1 MAKSVERYFRLMAAG
16 RRARP
21 GRRLWCPAAD
31 LYQTRDGW
39 IVKVDLA
46 GVNAEDL
53 EITIEGSTLRIAGCR
68 RDTFYGEGIIY
79 QQLEIT
85 YSRFEKT
92 LRFPCSIEDAHLAR
106 DYRDG
111 LLVLHLKSAGENC
124 EEGQIE
130 GQESEAGSWES
141 E

>member
-1 MAKSVERYFRLMAAG
+1 MAKSVEQYFRLMPAG
-16 RRARP
+16 RRVQP
-21 GRRLWCPAAD
+21 GGRLWCPAAD
-31 LYQTRDGW
+31 VYQTRDGW

-46 GVNAEDL
+46 GVRAQDVEVTVN
-53 EITIEGSTLRIAGCR
+53 GSTLRITGCR
-68 RDTFYGEGIIY
+68 RDTVYSEYGEGIVH

-111 LLVLHLKSAGENC
+111 LLVLHLRRTRGGE
-124 EEGQIE
+124 
-130 GQESEAGSWES
+130 ESGVSCQQS

>member
-1 MAKSVERYFRLMAAG
+1 MAKSLERYFRLIPVARRVQPGG
-16 RRARP
+16 RM
-21 GRRLWCPAAD
+21 WCPAAD
-31 LYQTRDGW
+31 VYKTRDGW

-46 GVNAEDL
+46 GVNAQDVDIKVTGAVL
-53 EITIEGSTLRIAGCR
+53 HIAGCR

-92 LRFPCSIEDAHLAR
+92 LRFPCSIEDVHLAR

-111 LLVLHLKSAGENC
+111 LLVLHLRRTERNC
-124 EEGQIE
+124 EER
-130 GQESEAGSWES
+130 QESEGGSQES

>member
-1 MAKSVERYFRLMAAG
+1 MAKSVERYFRLLPAV

-21 GRRLWCPAAD
+21 SGHLWCPAAD
-31 LYQTRDGW
+31 VYQTRDGW

-46 GVNAEDL
+46 GVLLEDL
-53 EITIEGSTLRIAGCR
+53 EITVSDRTLHIAGCR
-68 RDTFYGEGIIY
+68 RDTFYGESISC

-111 LLVLHLKSAGENC
+111 LLVLHLHSNAESCGE
-124 EEGQIE
+124 ERGMMDAE
-130 GQESEAGSWES
+130 
-141 E
+141 